1 MATTRQKVQIDLTA
15 VDKTKAAFNSVN
27 SSLEKTAKS
36 AALLRK
42 AFSGFIAVGAIAAG
56 ISAFSKA
63 ALAAQQPLIDMAELI
78 GANIAEMSKLGTA
91 AELAGISQTK
101 FTTGL
106 QRQTRRV
113 AEAAAGTGEA
123 VKALKELGLEAQRLN
138 TLRPDEQ
145 FREIAEAMGDIP
157 NRADQVRLAMKL
169 WDSEGVALLNT
180 MNKLE
185 EATKIAVESGA
196 VLTDQEVQA
205 FKELRE
211 EVAKTEAAYKALGQ
225 TVVSTG
231 IAAEIES
238 WKQKTLEWA
247 STVAEVG
254 SNTFTNLGKFADVF
268 KSKLFGSPE
277 EQSAAFKAL
286 AESLWVPVVEGADA
300 AGDAVL
306 TFDLKLKQTGNTVKS
321 VKDDMDLM
329 FDAVE
334 NQFKQLEQNTALNE
348 VGLGPQ
354 QARELRQFNEEKRK
368 AAQEEIEAQR
378 ELQKETDAT
387 LRSQQQFADNVA
399 STMTSAFSDAVIDAQ
414 SLSSVFD
421 ALLQDLAQMVIRMAI
436 LRPLAQSISSG
447 IQPFLPQFATG
458 TNSAPGGFAVVG
470 EQGPEV
476 VNLPRGSQ
484 VIPNNK
490 LGNGGGD
497 TVVNV
502 VNAPPDTRVEETR
515 QADGSALINVILAEV
530 GKSITGGGLVGRSIQ
545 QSFGTRV
552 QAVTR

>member
-1 MATTRQKVQIDLTA
+1 
-15 VDKTKAAFNSVN
+15 
-27 SSLEKTAKS
+27 
-36 AALLRK
+36 
-42 AFSGFIAVGAIAAG
+42 
-56 ISAFSKA
+56 
-63 ALAAQQPLIDMAELI
+63 
-78 GANIAEMSKLGTA
+78 
-91 AELAGISQTK
+91 
-101 FTTGL
+101 
-106 QRQTRRV
+106 V

-334 NQFKQLEQNTALNE
+334 TKYRA
-348 VGLGPQ
+348 
-354 QARELRQFNEEKRK
+354 K
-368 AAQEEIEAQR
+368 
-378 ELQKETDAT
+378 
-387 LRSQQQFADNVA
+387 
-399 STMTSAFSDAVIDAQ
+399 
-414 SLSSVFD
+414 
-421 ALLQDLAQMVIRMAI
+421 
-436 LRPLAQSISSG
+436 
-447 IQPFLPQFATG
+447 
-458 TNSAPGGFAVVG
+458 
-470 EQGPEV
+470 
-476 VNLPRGSQ
+476 
-484 VIPNNK
+484 
-490 LGNGGGD
+490 
-497 TVVNV
+497 
-502 VNAPPDTRVEETR
+502 
-515 QADGSALINVILAEV
+515 
-530 GKSITGGGLVGRSIQ
+530 
-545 QSFGTRV
+545 
-552 QAVTR
+552 